1 MPEISV
7 ADELFARWQLAREAN
22 VEPKGPRQ
30 LSDRWRGEAV
40 EVIHHIQQA
49 GVLSVGPTAGVLE
62 QSDDTGILLSITD
75 PQRGSVERRYFP
87 WSSVIQ
93 IIAPLG

>member
-1 MPEISV
+1 MG
-7 ADELFARWQLAREAN
+7 
-22 VEPKGPRQ
+22 EP
-30 LSDRWRGEAV
+30 V

-62 QSDDTGILLSITD
+62 ESDDTGILLSITD
-75 PQRGSVERRYFP
+75 PQRGSVEHRFFP

>member
-1 MPEISV
+1 M
-7 ADELFARWQLAREAN
+7 
-22 VEPKGPRQ
+22 EPIGVRRIP
-30 LSDRWRGEAV
+30 DRWMGEPV

-62 QSDDTGILLSITD
+62 ESDDTGILLSITD
-75 PQRGSVERRYFP
+75 PQRGSVEHRFFP

-93 IIAPLG
+93 IIASLG

>member
-1 MPEISV
+1 M
-7 ADELFARWQLAREAN
+7 
-22 VEPKGPRQ
+22 EPKGVQRIA
-30 LSDRWRGEAV
+30 DRWIGEPV

-62 QSDDTGILLSITD
+62 ESDDTGILLSITD
-75 PQRGSVERRYFP
+75 PQRGSVEHRFFP

>member
-1 MPEISV
+1 
-7 ADELFARWQLAREAN
+7 
-22 VEPKGPRQ
+22 
-30 LSDRWRGEAV
+30 
-40 EVIHHIQQA
+40 VIHHIQQA

-75 PQRGSVERRYFP
+75 PQRGSVEHRYFP

>member
-1 MPEISV
+1 M
-7 ADELFARWQLAREAN
+7 
-22 VEPKGPRQ
+22 EPIGVRRIP
-30 LSDRWRGEAV
+30 DRWMGEPV

-62 QSDDTGILLSITD
+62 ESDDTGILLSITD
-75 PQRGSVERRYFP
+75 PQRGSVEHRFFP

>member
-1 MPEISV
+1 
-7 ADELFARWQLAREAN
+7 
-22 VEPKGPRQ
+22 VEPKGVRRI
-30 LSDRWRGEAV
+30 SDRWRGEPV

-62 QSDDTGILLSITD
+62 ESDDTGVLLSVTD
-75 PQRGSVERRYFP
+75 PQRGTVEHRFFP
-87 WSSVIQ
+87 WTSVIQ